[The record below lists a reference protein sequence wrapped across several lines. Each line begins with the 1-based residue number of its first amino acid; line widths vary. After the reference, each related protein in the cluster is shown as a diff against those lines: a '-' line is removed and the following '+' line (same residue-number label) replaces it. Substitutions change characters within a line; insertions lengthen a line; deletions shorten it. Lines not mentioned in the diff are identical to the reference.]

1 MPTKK
6 PTTEAEPV
14 TTPVRRSSAY
24 TRVVANTRLEVI
36 NVKQNPNDAP
46 SRAKKKW
53 AIIACNGNRTTLIG
67 QSDKKYPAIDILLAT
82 EKKLKAAEA
91 DKAAKADK

>member
-6 PTTEAEPV
+6 PTTEKEAV
-14 TTPVRRSSAY
+14 ATPVRRSSAY
-24 TRVVANTRLEVI
+24 TRVVANTRLEVV
-36 NVKQNPNDAP
+36 NTKQNAAP
-46 SRAKKKW
+46 ARAKKKW
-53 AIIACNGNRTTLIG
+53 AVLAINGKRTTLIG

-91 DKAAKADK
+91 DKKNNDEA

>member
-36 NVKQNPNDAP
+36 NVKQNAAP
-46 SRAKKKW
+46 ARAKKKW
-53 AIIACNGNRTTLIG
+53 AVIAINGKRTTLIG

-91 DKAAKADK
+91 DKKSDE

>member
-36 NVKQNPNDAP
+36 NVKQNDAP

-53 AIIACNGNRTTLIG
+53 AVIAINGKRTTLIG

-91 DKAAKADK
+91 DKKSDE